1 MYCKSVPAVS
11 VISVVLGSKYNGD
24 RTYSPS
30 DLLQGVYKRSKYNG
44 DDGYSRDSCLFRIV
58 SQKFI
63 ILPISSLIFQSV
75 SNVFVDPETTCS
87 LLKYSDDMLL
97 RHWSYAGM
105 YVLFALQ
112 GFSQTLY
119 QYTFCQGEVIHS
131 VIPTKRHAFFY
142 ILNKTSKRLFKS

>member
-44 DDGYSRDSCLFRIV
+44 DDGYSGDSCLFRIV

-97 RHWSYAGM
+97 RCKVFPRLFIST
-105 YVLFALQ
+105 LFAKEKLSTVSYQ
-112 GFSQTLY
+112 PKGTLFSI
-119 QYTFCQGEVIHS
+119 F
-131 VIPTKRHAFFY
+131 
-142 ILNKTSKRLFKS
+142 

>member
-24 RTYSPS
+24 RTNSPS
-30 DLLQGVYKRSKYNG
+30 DLLQGVYKRSKYNR
-44 DDGYSRDSCLFRIV
+44 DDGYSGDSCLFRIV

-97 RHWSYAGM
+97 RH
-105 YVLFALQ
+105 
-112 GFSQTLY
+112 
-119 QYTFCQGEVIHS
+119 
-131 VIPTKRHAFFY
+131 
-142 ILNKTSKRLFKS
+142 